1 MKTSAEKKDEFFE
14 KIEKEKISLPELR
27 KEEKEIKKEL
37 FQKIEVEKKEEKK
50 DREVKKEETIK
61 KELEFLK
68 DPSLQKK
75 IIALLKIAQKK
86 GILYS
91 IQLVKKTK
99 DPLLLDLYHDFLVKE
114 GFFKKFFFK

>member
-1 MKTSAEKKDEFFE
+1 MEKRFQEKGEFFE
-14 KIEKEKISLPELR
+14 EIKKEKISLPELK
-27 KEEKEIKKEL
+27 KEEKEIKREL
-37 FQKIEVEKKEEKK
+37 FEKIQKEEKKEGVIKKEEK
-50 DREVKKEETIK
+50 IK

-68 DPSLQKK
+68 DPSVQRK

-91 IQLVKKTK
+91 IQLAKKTK
-99 DPLLLDLYHDFLVKE
+99 DPLLLDLYHDFLAKE